1 MLRLLRLF
9 AARFGTTDYSA
20 KPLSALGKKA
30 ETPEVLNERELEIVR
45 LLATGMSNKEIGET
59 LFTTEGTVKW
69 YAHDIY
75 AKLGVKNRGEAVANA
90 RELHLISNATS

>member
-20 KPLSALGKKA
+20 KLLSALGKKA

-45 LLATGMSNKEIGET
+45 LLATGMSNKERGSGERKRT
-59 LFTTEGTVKW
+59 PLDLQRDFMRSYCLFGSIHW
-69 YAHDIY
+69 C
-75 AKLGVKNRGEAVANA
+75 L
-90 RELHLISNATS
+90 